1 MKKFIREYLRVIAY
15 TATGLV
21 FVITSFYLLMNYYHS
36 EEVKKPLYISA
47 NDIDYVEYNEKLE
60 EISDNLKKYD
70 NSGNRDTN
78 LRTMYS
84 KLISCHTVMQGDNTL
99 AKMKVDTP
107 FKPIDVYRL
116 GSSFQSDVLNICWAM
131 HLSYLIGDKAPEEF
145 KDVAPYI

>member
-84 KLISCHTVMQGDNTL
+84 K
-99 AKMKVDTP
+99 
-107 FKPIDVYRL
+107 
-116 GSSFQSDVLNICWAM
+116 
-131 HLSYLIGDKAPEEF
+131 
-145 KDVAPYI
+145 